1 MGAAK
6 QTIFVGFDSAWA
18 DKPDGPGA
26 ICSID
31 LSGDRFSDF
40 SPPEM
45 VGFGAALTYINRLQ
59 RSDAATLI
67 ALDQPTIVPNRTG
80 MRPVEK
86 TVASLISWLGGGV
99 QPANRG
105 KTMFFGDEA
114 PIWPFLEKLEAIE
127 DPDTARVAAH
137 GKYLMEVFP
146 ALALASYSSAFFGYR
161 KGPRYNPDRKTFRIE
176 DWIATIDAAI
186 HEATRFSCLQ
196 LVAWLNGLRTNLA
209 PRKADQD
216 RLDSALCLLV
226 AMRWRLFP
234 REMSVLI
241 GDLRTGYMVAPVCA
255 PVMQRL
261 RQAASERDVPI
272 DAASKHNSI
281 HRSS

>member
-1 MGAAK
+1 MGTAE
-6 QTIFVGFDSAWA
+6 QIIFVGFNSAWA

-26 ICSID
+26 ICSIAF
-31 LSGDRFSDF
+31 SSDRFSDF
-40 SPPEM
+40 SPPEL
-45 VGFGAALTYINRLQ
+45 VGFGAALTYINRLR
-59 RSDAATLI
+59 RSDTTTLI
-67 ALDQPTIVPNRTG
+67 ALDQPTIVPNKTG

-114 PIWPFLEKLEAIE
+114 PIWRFLEKLEAIE
-127 DPDTARVAAH
+127 DPEAARVARQ

-146 ALALASYSSAFFGYR
+146 ALALASYSPAFFGYR

-196 LVAWLNGLRTNLA
+196 LAAWLSGLRTNPA
-209 PRKADQD
+209 PRKVDQD
-216 RLDSALCLLV
+216 RLRFRAVPPHCNALAALSARNVRPHRRLEDRIHGSASLC
-226 AMRWRLFP
+226 A
-234 REMSVLI
+234 
-241 GDLRTGYMVAPVCA
+241 GDATA
-255 PVMQRL
+255 
-261 RQAASERDVPI
+261 
-272 DAASKHNSI
+272 
-281 HRSS
+281 